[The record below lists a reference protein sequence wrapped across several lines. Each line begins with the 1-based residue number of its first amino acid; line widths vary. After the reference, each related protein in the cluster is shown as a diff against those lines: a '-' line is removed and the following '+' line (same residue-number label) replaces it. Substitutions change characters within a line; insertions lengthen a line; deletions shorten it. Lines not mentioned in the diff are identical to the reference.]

1 MLDWK
6 KRENRSILYRGL
18 INMEN
23 ESLKKELFDTLT
35 ELNKLAKKCEEIAE
49 KLNMKFHLSWTLTT
63 QVTKKEVPDQ

>member
-1 MLDWK
+1 
-6 KRENRSILYRGL
+6 
-18 INMEN
+18 MEN